1 MDFKNEVAFLEQDDQ
16 YKMVWSNSAIYPGL
30 TEDDKVRVS
39 VIQAQRGQIL
49 DRNGRMLQERV
60 LLHLLELYLES

>member
-1 MDFKNEVAFLEQDDQ
+1 
-16 YKMVWSNSAIYPGL
+16 MVWSNSVIYPGL

-49 DRNGRMLQERV
+49 DRNGRMLAGKGV
-60 LLHLLELYLES
+60 VSSVGLYLES

>member
-1 MDFKNEVAFLEQDDQ
+1 MDFKNEFAFLEQYDQ
-16 YKMVWSNSAIYPGL
+16 YKMVLSNSVIYPGL

-49 DRNGRMLQERV
+49 DRNGRMLAG
-60 LLHLLELYLES
+60 